1 MLWRALRGMAK
12 IEWNQRVSVK
22 RLPVY
27 PFKNRSMLLRLGAHQ
42 LKRLWIKFS
51 LILAYGAAL
60 QPTAQEGSGKAS
72 RLLVK
77 LEFVKSS

>member
-22 RLPVY
+22 RLPVN
-27 PFKNRSMLLRLGAHQ
+27 PFKNGSILFRLSAHQ
-42 LKRLWIKFS
+42 LKRLLVKLS
-51 LILAYGAAL
+51 LFKANGAAL

-77 LEFVKSS
+77 LEFVKFS